1 MRLSRDPALWLGL
14 VAALVSIVSSFV
26 FPLTVDQQAVL
37 NAVAVA
43 AAGALT
49 AFLVRRDGQAAAI
62 VGLAQAVIACG
73 LGFGLDVSPEG
84 QAALMAVVS
93 TAAAMFVRTQ
103 VTAKVDAAGSP
114 ALVR

>member
-1 MRLSRDPALWLGL
+1 MKLSRDPALWLGL
-14 VAALVSIVSSFV
+14 IAALVSIVSSFV
-26 FPLTVDQQAVL
+26 FPLSVDQQAVL

-43 AAGALT
+43 LAGLAT
-49 AFLVRRDGQAAAI
+49 AFFVRRDGQAAAI

-84 QAALMAVVS
+84 QAAIMALVS

-103 VTAKVDAAGSP
+103 VVASVNAVGILQA
-114 ALVR
+114 

>member
-14 VAALVSIVSSFV
+14 IAALISAIGAFL
-26 FPLTVDQQAVL
+26 FPLTIDQQAVL

-43 AAGALT
+43 GAGALT

-73 LGFGLDVSPEG
+73 LGFGLNIAPEG
-84 QAALMAVVS
+84 QAAIMAVVS

-103 VTAKVDAAGSP
+103 VVAKVDPSGGP
-114 ALVR
+114 QL

>member
-1 MRLSRDPALWLGL
+1 MKLSRDPALWLGL
-14 VAALVSIVSSFV
+14 VAAFVSLVAAFI
-26 FPLTVDQQAVL
+26 FPLSIDQQAVL

-43 AAGALT
+43 VAGALT

-62 VGLAQAVIACG
+62 IGLAQAVIACG

-84 QAALMAVVS
+84 QAAIMALVS

-103 VTAKVDAAGSP
+103 VTAKVDSAGS
-114 ALVR
+114 ATY